1 MGFIP
6 CAVQYIPVA
15 YYFIH
20 SSWYLLIPYP
30 SLTSPLF
37 MSTDFME
44 VILKDSVLA
53 CFLQGEDFL
62 CPNGQGSI
70 LFSWTSIN
78 NKSA

>member
-30 SLTSPLF
+30 CLTSPLF
-37 MSTDFME
+37 MSTDFIE
-44 VILKDSVLA
+44 VILRLSSSLLSSGGG
-53 CFLQGEDFL
+53 FPL
-62 CPNGQGSI
+62 P
-70 LFSWTSIN
+70 
-78 NKSA
+78 